1 MRCMIVLWLSP
12 GFARRSI
19 AGIHLIHINNWSYKS
34 EGWKTPS
41 FLFSIWASKC
51 VTAFTQS
58 IHNGL
63 AVPFG
68 AIVEILRVRNLVGS
82 KEGNHSLITLF
93 QWREFPIFQKPSE
106 ERSCSWDWFVSTC
119 PWDGWS
125 SEMEALNV
133 WVFTFWSIYKSS
145 SRLREESSSSFCDSS
160 WVTMG
165 AVSFRSWSTALE
177 DLVLSENHCQV
188 IVLPRML
195 KTLLA

>member
-93 QWREFPIFQKPSE
+93 QWREFPMFRKPSK
-106 ERSCSWDWFVSTC
+106 ERSCSSDWFVLNAS
-119 PWDGWS
+119 WS
-125 SEMEALNV
+125 SEMEAFNV
-133 WVFTFWSIYKSS
+133 WIFTFWSMYKTS
-145 SRLREESSSSFCDSS
+145 SRWRDESSLSFCNSS
-160 WVTMG
+160 TVTMG
-165 AVSFRSWSTALE
+165 AVSFRNCSTALE

-188 IVLPRML
+188 IVLALML
-195 KTLLA
+195 TISPA